1 MKLKD
6 YIREGYN
13 IVTTPNLAYKIQED
27 YPDAL
32 VFTDRALDAIPIGKL
47 LVDRYYSNNPA
58 VLSAKPLQNAYAIE
72 RFTCEFTGYE
82 IVAPMTGETRRKL
95 MQQIKK
101 RIDELALDDRSN
113 KNLLEIKLKDTDSVP
128 EVLYRGERV
137 DELPNG
143 LVDVYMHWHTR
154 EFNKSAKLLAA
165 LEYIEGIDT
174 DAKRIEISIDEE
186 GECGYF
192 NLLKDEIDD

>member
-13 IVTTPNLAYKIQED
+13 IVTAPNLAYKIQED

-72 RFTCEFTGYE
+72 RFTCEFTGYK
-82 IVAPMTGETRRKL
+82 IVVPIMTEKTRRKVL
-95 MQQIKK
+95 QQIKK

-113 KNLLEIKLKDTDSVP
+113 ANLLEIKLKDTDSVP
-128 EVLYRGERV
+128 EVWYKGERL
-137 DELPNG
+137 DESPKG
-143 LVDVYMHWHTR
+143 LVDVSYHWKTDGFSSNDRGTNDITIEYYDSHN
-154 EFNKSAKLLAA
+154 NKYLDRK
-165 LEYIEGIDT
+165 IIGH
-174 DAKRIEISIDEE
+174 KRDM
-186 GECGYF
+186 
-192 NLLKDEIDD
+192 

>member
-32 VFTDRALDAIPIGKL
+32 VFTDRALDGIPIGKL
-47 LVDRYYSNNPA
+47 LVDRYCSNNPA
-58 VLSAKPLQNAYAIE
+58 VLRAKPLQNAYAIE

-82 IVAPMTGETRRKL
+82 TVVPMTGEARRKVL
-95 MQQIKK
+95 QQIKK

-113 KNLLEIKLKDTDSVP
+113 ANLLEIKLKDTDSVP
-128 EVLYRGERV
+128 EVYYKGEKL
-137 DELPNG
+137 EG
-143 LVDVYMHWHTR
+143 LIDVSYHYHTTT
-154 EFNKSAKLLAA
+154 EVVAGSTNDINM
-165 LEYIEGIDT
+165 EYLGEVTMYPDIKTIGH
-174 DAKRIEISIDEE
+174 KRDV
-186 GECGYF
+186 
-192 NLLKDEIDD
+192 